1 MYTASQAYTLGRK
14 NLMTNRL
21 DRGGIFLRRQ
31 FRIKNGYHLT
41 YLFMIGFFMGILIV
55 NFGHETW
62 ISNGSLLG
70 TEMMSR
76 LKNSRPEGG
85 SLVGYVLRH
94 RLSVICVLG
103 LVSTTIVGMPVLCAY
118 ICYTGLAAGCLLS
131 VAVVRYGIRGLLFM
145 AGVLF
150 PQALVLIP
158 AYIGLFLW
166 AADVNQTLYAPR
178 TQLEGYERFSHHFYF
193 KKCVQIAGIAA
204 VVIIGCLLESYV
216 NPGIVHFVLKIF

>member
-1 MYTASQAYTLGRK
+1 M
-14 NLMTNRL
+14 
-21 DRGGIFLRRQ
+21 RRQ

-150 PQALVLIP
+150 PQALLLIP

-178 TQLEGYERFSHHFYF
+178 TQLEGYERFSHHFYL
-193 KKCVQIAGIAA
+193 KKCMQMAGITA
-204 VVIIGCLLESYV
+204 VVIIGSLLESYV
-216 NPGIVHFVLKIF
+216 NPGILNFVLKIF

>member
-1 MYTASQAYTLGRK
+1 M
-14 NLMTNRL
+14 
-21 DRGGIFLRRQ
+21 RRQ

-41 YLFMIGFFMGILIV
+41 YLFMSGFFMGILIV

-150 PQALVLIP
+150 PQALLLIP

-178 TQLEGYERFSHHFYF
+178 TQLEGYERFSNHFYL
-193 KKCVQIAGIAA
+193 KKCMQMAGITA
-204 VVIIGCLLESYV
+204 VVIIGSLLESYV
-216 NPGIVHFVLKIF
+216 NPGILNFVLKIF